1 MLNYRF
7 GLCFGDTSSTR
18 DLAKIGREKQSICIS
33 VRCFI
38 IYHHRI
44 YLYIFYSV
52 MLTYWIPSL
61 PNKYFTSLLLK
72 RSFIC
77 MCTSRSLFLRFRVGW
92 IGGRGRSFGWWWCKT
107 YRQSSSWLLKKISML
122 WFILFFFTNWSL
134 ALQQNY
140 FYNIESCF
148 FTEKKNYNV
157 FSMSTKF

>member
-72 RSFIC
+72 RFFLYVC
-77 MCTSRSLFLRFRVGW
+77 VHLSRCSCGLGWVGF
-92 IGGRGRSFGWWWCKT
+92 GGGVDLLGDDGIKPTDNQVAGC
-107 YRQSSSWLLKKISML
+107 LKKFQCSD
-122 WFILFFFTNWSL
+122 LFFFFCT
-134 ALQQNY
+134 
-140 FYNIESCF
+140 IPI
-148 FTEKKNYNV
+148 
-157 FSMSTKF
+157 

>member
-1 MLNYRF
+1 MYWMLNYRF

-92 IGGRGRSFGWWWCKT
+92 IGGGVVLLGDDGIKPTDNQVAGC
-107 YRQSSSWLLKKISML
+107 LKKFRCSN
-122 WFILFFFTNWSL
+122 FFF
-134 ALQQNY
+134 LQ
-140 FYNIESCF
+140 I
-148 FTEKKNYNV
+148 V
-157 FSMSTKF
+157 